1 MLNQIVDA
9 IIRLG
14 IVLVLLIQQRQTE
27 LSLEVTRHQNQ
38 KVLIIKT
45 GKVIA
50 QKLFVNECPVEE
62 ACDIGIVEEQHLI
75 QVILGITPLFQLDIP
90 RSLLQAQ
97 IDAVRMIG
105 KHTRSCRQGI
115 AQRLVLS
122 LGIAQCYII
131 NLRISRQIVLLG
143 KQRCSQQTTY
153 I

>member
-1 MLNQIVDA
+1 M
-9 IIRLG
+9 
-14 IVLVLLIQQRQTE
+14 LVLLIQQRQTK
-27 LSLEVTRHQNQ
+27 LRLKVTRHQNQ

-50 QKLFVNECPVEE
+50 QKLFVNECTVEE
-62 ACDIGIVEEQHLI
+62 SCDIGIVEEQHLV

-115 AQRLVLS
+115 SQRLVLS
-122 LGIAQCYII
+122 LRIAQCYTI
-131 NLRISRQIVLLG
+131 NLRISPQIVLLG
-143 KQRCSQQTTY
+143 KQRCSQPTTY